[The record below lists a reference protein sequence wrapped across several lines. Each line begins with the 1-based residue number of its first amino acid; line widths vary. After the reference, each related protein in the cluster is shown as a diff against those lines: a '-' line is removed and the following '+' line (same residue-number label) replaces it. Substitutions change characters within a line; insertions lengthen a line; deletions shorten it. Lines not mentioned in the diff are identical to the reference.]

1 MESLV
6 SARPLRIFRRRMIFG
21 LLVPWRRRTGSLLRL
36 LAASLAVVG
45 VVVVVVVFDR
55 VIGGDWLS
63 LGLGGICK
71 AFHTPGTFMVGVWAF
86 ITA

>member
-1 MESLV
+1 
-6 SARPLRIFRRRMIFG
+6 
-21 LLVPWRRRTGSLLRL
+21 
-36 LAASLAVVG
+36 VVG

-55 VIGGDWLS
+55 VIGEDWLN